1 MREGGPTVPVQPVEK
16 IWMDGKLVAWE
27 DATVHV
33 LTHGLHYGSGVFEG
47 IRAYHTKRG
56 PAVFRLPD
64 HIRRLFRSA
73 HVYYMD
79 IAFSQEEIVQ
89 AVIDTVAANGLDTC
103 YIRPLVYRGYG
114 EMGLNPLPAPVNVIV
129 AVWPWGLYLGE
140 AAVDAG
146 VRAKISS
153 WKRLDHNTLPPG
165 VKATGQY
172 INSSLAKI
180 EALKAGYDEAVLLNH
195 QGYVTDGSGE
205 NIFIVVDGVLHTP
218 TVQAGALD
226 GITRDSVIR
235 IARDAGYEVVER
247 NLSRF
252 DLYTADEAFFTG
264 TAAEIAPIREIDDR
278 AVGHNGRGPVTKE
291 IQATFQA
298 ATHGEDETY
307 RRWLTYVKP

>member
-1 MREGGPTVPVQPVEK
+1 MREGGPIVPVQPVEK

-47 IRAYHTKRG
+47 IRAYETKQG
-56 PAVFRLPD
+56 PAIFRLPD

-79 IAFSQEEIVQ
+79 IAFSQDEIVQ
-89 AVIDTVAANGLDTC
+89 AVIDTVAANGLEAC

-114 EMGLNPLPAPVNVIV
+114 EMGLNPLPAPVNVTV

-140 AAVDAG
+140 AAVNAG

-247 NLSRF
+247 DLSRF

-264 TAAEIAPIREIDDR
+264 TAAEVAPIREIDDR

-298 ATHGEDETY
+298 TTHGEDETY
-307 RRWLTYVKP
+307 RRWLTYVNA